1 MKNNFKGGM
10 SSNLTAFDVA
20 KKWKISPI
28 EFMPILEKGTEHE
41 MEHTDDKDI
50 ARRIALD
57 HIVERLDYYDMLDK
71 IEKMSKGGGTDINF
85 NDKALLKKY
94 NDGESIG
101 FTAIAHLKSK
111 GLKSTTLLAL
121 GYRDP
126 DKHWL
131 VNLKKVRRSK
141 EAFVTEIK

>member
-10 SSNLTAFDVA
+10 SSDLTAFDVA

-57 HIVERLDYYDMLDK
+57 HIVERLDYYDLLDK
-71 IEKMSKGGGTDINF
+71 IEKMKIGGVVKKPEIF
-85 NDKALLKKY
+85 NDITLYYEKKGNWLFAKGNFY
-94 NDGESIG
+94 AWLYDEDGVGKKIESGEYDFIMFPPMG
-101 FTAIAHLKSK
+101 K
-111 GLKSTTLLAL
+111 GSPFS
-121 GYRDP
+121 D
-126 DKHWL
+126 
-131 VNLKKVRRSK
+131 
-141 EAFVTEIK
+141 